1 METYVVSA
9 LKYRP
14 QSFEE
19 VVGQNSIT
27 QTLENAIDKNQLAQA
42 LLFSGPRGVGKTSC
56 ARILAKKI
64 NSQGQIN
71 THEDFAFNI
80 FELDAASN
88 NSVDDIRSLNEKV
101 RIPPQVGTHKIYI
114 IDEVHMLS
122 IGAFNAFLKTLE
134 EPPKHVIFI
143 LATTEKQK
151 IIPTILSRCQTYDF
165 KRISIMDCKKHLQKI
180 ANDQDI
186 LFEEE
191 ALNLIAQKSD
201 GAMRD
206 ALSIYDRMISFTNRN
221 LTIKSVSE
229 NLNILDRETFFSIT
243 NLILQN
249 NIPDLLLTFDDLL
262 KKGFDELDFI
272 IGLGSHFRD
281 LTISKDN
288 KTLHLLEVSETTKEK
303 YIKQTLEAPL
313 PLLLK
318 GIDLTS
324 KCELDYRNTKNKR
337 LLIELC
343 LMQMA
348 SLLLEE
354 K

>member
-206 ALSIYDRMISFTNRN
+206 ALFIYDRMISFTNRN

>member
-1 METYVVSA
+1 METYIVSA

-19 VVGQNSIT
+19 VVGQKVIT
-27 QTLENAIDKNQLAQA
+27 QTLDNAIEKNQLAQA
-42 LLFSGPRGVGKTSC
+42 LLFCGPRGVGKTSC

-64 NSQGQIN
+64 NNQAKDVTDN
-71 THEDFAFNI
+71 DFAFNI

-88 NSVDDIRSLNEKV
+88 NSVDDIRSLNEQV
-101 RIPPQVGTHKIYI
+101 RIPPQIGTHKVYI

-165 KRISIMDCKKHLQKI
+165 KRISVKDCRDYLKKIAKDQKI
-180 ANDQDI
+180 E
-186 LFEEE
+186 FEEE
-191 ALNLIAQKSD
+191 ALGLIAQKAD
-201 GAMRD
+201 GALRD
-206 ALSIYDRMISFTNRN
+206 ALSIYDRMVSFTDRS

-229 NLNILDRETFFSIT
+229 NLNLLDNETFFYIT
-243 NLILQN
+243 ELILEHD
-249 NIPDLLLTFDDLL
+249 IPALLLALDELL
-262 KKGFDELDFI
+262 QKGFDQLQFI
-272 IGLGSHFRD
+272 TGVGSHLRN
-281 LTISKDN
+281 LMVSKEN
-288 KTLHLLEVSETTKEK
+288 KTLHLLDVSKNTEEKFKE
-303 YIKQTLEAPL
+303 QTAKAPL
-313 PLLLK
+313 PFLLK
-318 GIDLTS
+318 SIDLANR
-324 KCELDYRNTKNKR
+324 CELDYRNSKNKR

-348 SLLLEE
+348 SLHFGE